1 MNSITFD
8 PAPRGLG
15 KSTPE
20 IILKCKVVT
29 SWADDLV
36 TGCNFPE
43 ESYEISES
51 IIIEGFLWDEEIKYF
66 IQIHTIKHIKIN
78 FIILNLRAYPQFPL
92 PANIPSFKSII
103 RPGV

>member
-1 MNSITFD
+1 MENLDLSSITFD

-36 TGCNFPE
+36 TGCSFPE

-51 IIIEGFLWDEEIKYF
+51 IIIEGFSLDEKIKCF
-66 IQIHTIKHIKIN
+66 I
-78 FIILNLRAYPQFPL
+78 
-92 PANIPSFKSII
+92 
-103 RPGV
+103 